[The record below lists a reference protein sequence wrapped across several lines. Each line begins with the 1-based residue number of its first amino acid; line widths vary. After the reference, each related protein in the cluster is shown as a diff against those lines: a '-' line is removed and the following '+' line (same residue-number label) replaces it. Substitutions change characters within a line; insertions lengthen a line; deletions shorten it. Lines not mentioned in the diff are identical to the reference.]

1 MPGKVNPV
9 IPEALSMV
17 CAQVIGNDAAI
28 AFGGAA
34 GNFELNIMLPVLARN
49 LLESIRLLASASVLF
64 ADRCVS
70 GIAADEARARE
81 FAEGSPSI
89 ATALNSVLGYEE
101 VASIAKQALAE
112 RKSIRQVVIERGHV
126 ESGKVSLEDL
136 DRLLDVMRHDPMKW
150 ITREHVKVDR
160 VACPWLIRKY
170 IDPEAE
176 FLFVPAADVA
186 AVAEREGATPFDV
199 GGAVLGHRDGKCSFE
214 TIIEEYGL
222 LARDPALARMAEI
235 VHGADVSADL
245 DRVPESR
252 GLKAIA
258 EGFGLVYADDHAI
271 LEAEFPLYDA
281 LHAWCARQV

>member
-1 MPGKVNPV
+1 
-9 IPEALSMV
+9 
-17 CAQVIGNDAAI
+17 
-28 AFGGAA
+28 
-34 GNFELNIMLPVLARN
+34 
-49 LLESIRLLASASVLF
+49 
-64 ADRCVS
+64 
-70 GIAADEARARE
+70 
-81 FAEGSPSI
+81 
-89 ATALNSVLGYEE
+89 
-101 VASIAKQALAE
+101 
-112 RKSIRQVVIERGHV
+112 
-126 ESGKVSLEDL
+126 
-136 DRLLDVMRHDPMKW
+136 MKW

-170 IDPEAE
+170 IDLEAE

-214 TIIEEYGL
+214 TIISEYGL

-258 EGFGLVYADDHAI
+258 EGFGLVYPDDHSI
-271 LEAEFPLYDA
+271 LEAELPLYDA
-281 LHAWCARQV
+281 LHAWCARQVAR